1 MKIQDSVVLVTGANR
16 GLGKAFARALVERG
30 ARTVYAGARD
40 PLSVTDPDVQAVRLD
55 VTDPESVRL
64 VAEQLADTTIV
75 INNAGISRGG
85 PHIGAE
91 SLDGARAEMETNYFG
106 PLLLSRAFAPVLAAN
121 GGGALVNVLSVLSFA
136 PIPQAASYSA
146 SKSAAW
152 SLTRSVR
159 EELREQGTLVVGV
172 HAGFIDTD
180 MAARIDGPKI
190 APEDVVAQVLDA
202 LEDDRE
208 EVLADQISRDF
219 KASLSAS

>member
-30 ARTVYAGARD
+30 ATVYAGARD
-40 PLSVTDPDVQAVRLD
+40 PLSVADPDVRPVALD
-55 VTDPESVRL
+55 VTDPESVTRA
-64 VAEQLADTTIV
+64 AESLRDVTIV
-75 INNAGISRGG
+75 INNAGILRAG
-85 PHIGAE
+85 PPIGAA
-91 SLDGARAEMETNYFG
+91 SVDDARAEMEVNYFG
-106 PLLLSRAFAPVLAAN
+106 PLQVSRAFAPVLAAN
-121 GGGALVNVLSVLSFA
+121 GGGALVNVLSALSFT
-136 PIPQAASYSA
+136 PVVQAASYSA

-159 EELREQGTLVVGV
+159 DELREQGTLVVAV

-180 MAARIDGPKI
+180 MAKGVDAPKTT
-190 APEDVVAQVLDA
+190 PEDVVAQVLDA
-202 LEDDRE
+202 IEQDRE